1 MANTFK
7 NARLAV
13 TSSNQTMY
21 TNSSGG
27 TALILTL
34 RITNVDGA
42 TDDTVTAQIYD
53 NSASAATKVAST
65 ITVPAD
71 SSIELAGTSKLVL
84 EKFEHKFQLVNHWHK
99 QHSNQEIMYEVCQW
113 CSELF
118 TSPDSCKTV
127 SI

>member
-71 SSIELAGTSKLVL
+71 SSIELAGTSKIVL
-84 EKFEHKFQLVNHWHK
+84 EAGDYIQLTGGN
-99 QHSNQEIMYEVCQW
+99 SSGDLEAILSILEI
-113 CSELF
+113 
-118 TSPDSCKTV
+118 T
-127 SI
+127 

>member
-13 TSSNQTMY
+13 TSSNQPMY
-21 TNSSGG
+21 PKTSGG
-27 TALILTL
+27 TELILTL
-34 RITNVDGA
+34 RVTNVDGA

-84 EKFEHKFQLVNHWHK
+84 ENGDYLQIQGGNSSGDLEAFASVL
-99 QHSNQEIMYEVCQW
+99 EI
-113 CSELF
+113 
-118 TSPDSCKTV
+118 T
-127 SI
+127 

>member
-7 NARLAV
+7 NAQLAV
-13 TSSNQTMY
+13 TSSNQTRY

-84 EKFEHKFQLVNHWHK
+84 ENGDYLQIQGGNSSGDLEAFASVL
-99 QHSNQEIMYEVCQW
+99 EI
-113 CSELF
+113 
-118 TSPDSCKTV
+118 T
-127 SI
+127 

>member
-13 TSSNQTMY
+13 TNSNQTMY

-71 SSIELAGTSKLVL
+71 SSIELAGTSKIVL
-84 EKFEHKFQLVNHWHK
+84 EAGDYIQLTGGN
-99 QHSNQEIMYEVCQW
+99 SSGDLEAFLSILEI
-113 CSELF
+113 
-118 TSPDSCKTV
+118 T
-127 SI
+127 

>member
-34 RITNVDGA
+34 RVTNVDGA

-53 NSASAATKVAST
+53 NSASAATKIAST

-84 EKFEHKFQLVNHWHK
+84 ENGDYVQIQGGNSSGDLEAFASIL
-99 QHSNQEIMYEVCQW
+99 EI
-113 CSELF
+113 
-118 TSPDSCKTV
+118 T
-127 SI
+127 

>member
-1 MANTFK
+1 MENTFK
-7 NARLAV
+7 YARLAV

-84 EKFEHKFQLVNHWHK
+84 ENGDYLQIQGGNSSGDLEAFASVL
-99 QHSNQEIMYEVCQW
+99 EI
-113 CSELF
+113 
-118 TSPDSCKTV
+118 T
-127 SI
+127 

>member
-1 MANTFK
+1 
-7 NARLAV
+7 
-13 TSSNQTMY
+13 MY

-84 EKFEHKFQLVNHWHK
+84 ENGDYLQIQGGNSSGDLEAFASIL
-99 QHSNQEIMYEVCQW
+99 EI
-113 CSELF
+113 
-118 TSPDSCKTV
+118 T
-127 SI
+127 

>member
-7 NARLAV
+7 NARLSV

-34 RITNVDGA
+34 RVTNIDGA

-84 EKFEHKFQLVNHWHK
+84 ENGDYLQIQGGNSSGDLEAFASVL
-99 QHSNQEIMYEVCQW
+99 EI
-113 CSELF
+113 
-118 TSPDSCKTV
+118 T
-127 SI
+127 

>member
-34 RITNVDGA
+34 RVTNVDGA

-53 NSASAATKVAST
+53 NSASAATKVATKVAST

-71 SSIELAGTSKLVL
+71 SSIELAGKSKLVL
-84 EKFEHKFQLVNHWHK
+84 ENGDYIQIQGGNSSGDLEAFASVL
-99 QHSNQEIMYEVCQW
+99 EI
-113 CSELF
+113 
-118 TSPDSCKTV
+118 T
-127 SI
+127 

>member
-7 NARLAV
+7 NAGLAV

-34 RITNVDGA
+34 RVTNIDGA

-53 NSASAATKVAST
+53 NSASAATKIAST

-84 EKFEHKFQLVNHWHK
+84 ENGDYLQIQGGNSSGDLEAFASVL
-99 QHSNQEIMYEVCQW
+99 EI
-113 CSELF
+113 
-118 TSPDSCKTV
+118 T
-127 SI
+127 

>member
-42 TDDTVTAQIYD
+42 TDDTVTAQIMII
-53 NSASAATKVAST
+53 V
-65 ITVPAD
+65 
-71 SSIELAGTSKLVL
+71 LQLQQKLL
-84 EKFEHKFQLVNHWHK
+84 PRLQSLQIHQ
-99 QHSNQEIMYEVCQW
+99 
-113 CSELF
+113 
-118 TSPDSCKTV
+118 
-127 SI
+127 

>member
-7 NARLAV
+7 NARLPV

-53 NSASAATKVAST
+53 NSVSAA
-65 ITVPAD
+65 I
-71 SSIELAGTSKLVL
+71 KLL
-84 EKFEHKFQLVNHWHK
+84 QRSQSLQTHQ
-99 QHSNQEIMYEVCQW
+99 
-113 CSELF
+113 
-118 TSPDSCKTV
+118 
-127 SI
+127 

>member
-13 TSSNQTMY
+13 ISSNQTMY

-34 RITNVDGA
+34 RITNIDGA

-84 EKFEHKFQLVNHWHK
+84 ENGDYLQIQGGNSSGDLEAFASVL
-99 QHSNQEIMYEVCQW
+99 EI
-113 CSELF
+113 
-118 TSPDSCKTV
+118 T
-127 SI
+127 

>member
-7 NARLAV
+7 NARLACY
-13 TSSNQTMY
+13 SSNQTMY

-27 TALILTL
+27 TALILTV
-34 RITNVDGA
+34 RVTNIDGA

-84 EKFEHKFQLVNHWHK
+84 ENGDYLQIQGGNSSGDLEAFASVL
-99 QHSNQEIMYEVCQW
+99 EI
-113 CSELF
+113 
-118 TSPDSCKTV
+118 T
-127 SI
+127 

>member
-1 MANTFK
+1 
-7 NARLAV
+7 
-13 TSSNQTMY
+13 MY

-84 EKFEHKFQLVNHWHK
+84 ENGDYLQIQGGNSSGDLEAFASVL
-99 QHSNQEIMYEVCQW
+99 EI
-113 CSELF
+113 
-118 TSPDSCKTV
+118 T
-127 SI
+127 

>member
-7 NARLAV
+7 NASLAV

-34 RITNVDGA
+34 RVTNIDGA

-53 NSASAATKVAST
+53 NSASAATKIAST

-84 EKFEHKFQLVNHWHK
+84 ENGDYLQIQGGNSSGDLEAFASVL
-99 QHSNQEIMYEVCQW
+99 EI
-113 CSELF
+113 
-118 TSPDSCKTV
+118 T
-127 SI
+127 